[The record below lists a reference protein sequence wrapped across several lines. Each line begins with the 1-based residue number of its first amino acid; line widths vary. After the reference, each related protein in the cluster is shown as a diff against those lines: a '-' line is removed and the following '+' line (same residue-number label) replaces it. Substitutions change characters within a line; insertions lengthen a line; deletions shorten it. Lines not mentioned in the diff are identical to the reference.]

1 MKRKLDEKDI
11 PAADEKRPTKAPKTA
26 QPTFADLNLD
36 PRLLQAI
43 TREKFA
49 TPTPVQAQG
58 IPLALSG
65 EDVLARA
72 KTGSGKTLAY
82 LLPILDSILHRKAGI
97 GKAKQTTAL
106 ILVPTKELATQVTA
120 TLKMFTAFCGQD
132 VRYENISKKEDAAVT
147 RARLAENPDIIIGT
161 PSRAVSWLNQDVLK
175 LEALL
180 HLVIDEADLVLS
192 YGYEDDLQSLA
203 SALPPGV
210 QKLMMSATLRT
221 ELDTLTSLFFPQST
235 ASDGEQT
242 KPTILDLSALE
253 AEAASTSTN
262 LSQYTVRTAED
273 DKFLLIYTIFK
284 LQLIKGKVI
293 VFVADVDRCYRVKL
307 FLEQFGIRSCVL
319 NSELPVNSRL
329 HAVEEFNKGVFDV
342 IIANDEKE
350 VVGNE
355 GQSGRRKR
363 RERAEKKKME
373 EVEEVEE
380 VEAVEAVEAVADAED
395 EGGGKAEH
403 DEKAEEAEKAPAIDA
418 DADDDAAE
426 DEVKADTAPKPI
438 EASQKPKRNRKD
450 REFGIS
456 RGIDFRH
463 VACVLNF
470 DLPTTA
476 KSYTHRIGRTARAGQ
491 PGIALN
497 FYVPKGLYRKHK
509 PTSIPQ
515 CEQDEDVLEAIVAE
529 QEAKGA
535 KVETWQFD
543 MAKLEGFR
551 YRFTDAL
558 RGVTRIAVREAR
570 TRELRQALI
579 NSDKLA
585 RHFEENPE
593 ELRHLRHDGESH
605 AIRMQPHLKHVPE
618 YLLPAGG
625 QKAVARDVGFVG
637 LRKESENGLRKRRAF
652 NKGRGKGK
660 MGVKGRGADP
670 LKSLNAKGRGKK

>member
-1 MKRKLDEKDI
+1 MKRKLNEQDVPE
-11 PAADEKRPTKAPKTA
+11 ADEKRPAKASKTA
-26 QPTFADLNLD
+26 QPTFAGLNLD

-65 EDVLARA
+65 KDVLARA

-82 LLPILDSILHRKAGI
+82 LLPILHSILLRKAGAD
-97 GKAKQTTAL
+97 KAKQTTAL
-106 ILVPTKELATQVTA
+106 ILVPTKELAAQVAA
-120 TLKMFTAFCGQD
+120 TLKTFTTFCGQD
-132 VRYENISKKEDAAVT
+132 VRHENISKKEEAAVT
-147 RARLAENPDIIIGT
+147 RARLVEHPDIVIGT
-161 PSRAVSWLNQDVLK
+161 PSSAVTWLNQDALK
-175 LEALL
+175 FEALKY
-180 HLVIDEADLVLS
+180 LVIDEADLVLS

-203 SALPPGV
+203 AALPPGV

-221 ELDTLTSLFFPQST
+221 EIDTLSALFFPQSST
-235 ASDGEQT
+235 GDEDRV

-253 AEAASTSTN
+253 AETASTSTN
-262 LSQYTVRTAED
+262 LTQYTVRTAED

-319 NSELPVNSRL
+319 NSELPANSRL

-350 VVGNE
+350 VVGDE

-363 RERAEKKKME
+363 RERAEKKKKAE
-373 EVEEVEE
+373 EVEKANGAEG
-380 VEAVEAVEAVADAED
+380 DAEPNA
-395 EGGGKAEH
+395 EGAEG
-403 DEKAEEAEKAPAIDA
+403 DSKVDTVQAVVA
-418 DADDDAAE
+418 DADDIAPDDDAE
-426 DEVKADTAPKPI
+426 PDTGSTLTRPTT
-438 EASQKPKRNRKD
+438 QPKRERKD
-450 REFGIS
+450 REFGVS

-470 DLPTTA
+470 DLPNTA

-491 PGIALN
+491 SGIALS
-497 FYVPKGLYRKHK
+497 FYVPKELYRKHM

-515 CEQDEDVLEAIVAE
+515 CEHDEDVLKTIAAE
-529 QEAKGA
+529 QEAKGT

-543 MAKLEGFR
+543 MQKLEGFR

-558 RGVTRIAVREAR
+558 RGVTHSPAISKR
-570 TRELRQALI
+570 TPR
-579 NSDKLA
+579 SSGTCG
-585 RHFEENPE
+585 
-593 ELRHLRHDGESH
+593 HDGESH
-605 AIRMQPHLKHVPE
+605 AIRVQPHLKHVPE

-625 QKAVARDVGFVG
+625 QKAVVRDVGFVG

-652 NKGRGKGK
+652 NKGRGKGN
-660 MGVKGRGADP
+660 MRTKGKGADP
-670 LKSLNAKGRGKK
+670 LKSLNARGRGKK

>member
-1 MKRKLDEKDI
+1 MKRKLNEQDVPE
-11 PAADEKRPTKAPKTA
+11 ADEKRPAKAPNTA
-26 QPTFADLNLD
+26 QPTFAGLSLD

-49 TPTPVQAQG
+49 APTPVQAQG

-65 EDVLARA
+65 KDVLARA
-72 KTGSGKTLAY
+72 RTGSGKTLAY
-82 LLPILDSILHRKAGI
+82 LLPTLHTILFRKAAAYE
-97 GKAKQTTAL
+97 AKQTAAL
-106 ILVPTKELATQVTA
+106 ILVPTKELAAQVTA
-120 TLKMFTAFCGQD
+120 TLKTFTAFCGQD
-132 VRYENISKKEDAAVT
+132 VRYENISKKEEVAVT
-147 RARLAENPDIIIGT
+147 RARLVEHPDIVIGT
-161 PSRAVSWLNQDVLK
+161 PSSAVTWLNQDVLK
-175 LEALL
+175 FEALQY
-180 HLVIDEADLVLS
+180 LVIDEADLVLS
-192 YGYEDDLQSLA
+192 YGYEDDLQTLA
-203 SALPPGV
+203 AALPPGV

-221 ELDTLTSLFFPQST
+221 EIDTLTALFFPRDT
-235 ASDGEQT
+235 TGDEQRT
-242 KPTILDLSALE
+242 TPTILDLSALE
-253 AEAASTSTN
+253 AETASTSTN
-262 LSQYTVRTAED
+262 LTQYTVRTAED

-342 IIANDEKE
+342 IVANDEKE
-350 VVGNE
+350 VVGDE
-355 GQSGRRKR
+355 GQGGRRKR
-363 RERAEKKKME
+363 RERAEKKK
-373 EVEEVEE
+373 
-380 VEAVEAVEAVADAED
+380 
-395 EGGGKAEH
+395 KT
-403 DEKAEEAEKAPAIDA
+403 EEAEKDGEPEIDGEANAGGAGRESKVDTVLAEGA
-418 DADDDAAE
+418 DADDIAAGDDAE
-426 DEVKADTAPKPI
+426 LDTASALTRPNTN
-438 EASQKPKRNRKD
+438 PKRDRKD

-470 DLPTTA
+470 DLPNSA

-491 PGIALN
+491 AGIALS
-497 FYVPKGLYRKHK
+497 FYVPKELYRKHK

-515 CEQDEDVLEAIVAE
+515 CEHDEEVLQAIAAE
-529 QEAKGA
+529 QDAKGA
-535 KVETWQFD
+535 KVEAWQFD
-543 MAKLEGFR
+543 MQKLEGFR

-579 NSDKLA
+579 NSERLA

-605 AIRMQPHLKHVPE
+605 AIRVQPHLKHVPD

-625 QKAVARDVGFVG
+625 QKAVVRDVGFVG

-652 NKGRGKGK
+652 NKARGKGK
-660 MGVKGRGADP
+660 MGTKGKGADP
-670 LKSLNAKGRGKK
+670 LKSLNARGRGKK